1 MKLLSFAML
10 ALAFSAGAANAQD
23 APQAAVDACLKHANA
38 YNDAAP
44 GTAKYNG
51 GAEKNVSI
59 GSAGPGNDWRLRIDV
74 TNGVDLSCTVSA
86 DGRSLSLVP
95 IGS

>member
-10 ALAFSAGAANAQD
+10 ALAFSAGAASAQD
-23 APQAAVDACLKHANA
+23 APKAAVDTCLKHADA
-38 YNDAAP
+38 YNGVPA
-44 GTAKYNG
+44 GTAKFNG

-59 GSAGPGNDWRLRIDV
+59 GSAGPGDDWRLRIDV

-86 DGRSLSLVP
+86 DGRQFSLVP